1 MNVNLGLTLFKAVL
15 PWLTFSIWCQIQRT
29 VLRLKPWASRGGRK
43 KRKPEL
49 IRSSCGPPFLLSQC
63 NIHVRRVYFHDKWM
77 RNKNNPPL
85 TKQPLR
91 WRRDLT
97 TPGASRRSP
106 VAASLLF
113 STSVTFSP
121 GVGALHLREDT
132 LSLSNTALVTYSHTA
147 DGLNWTNW
155 ITVYLICEANEHAQ
169 QWGCSLDWGKLLSQQ
184 QE

>member
-29 VLRLKPWASRGGRK
+29 VLGLKPWASRGGK
-43 KRKPEL
+43 KKTKA
-49 IRSSCGPPFLLSQC
+49 
-63 NIHVRRVYFHDKWM
+63 RRVYFHDKWM

-91 WRRDLT
+91 WRRVLT

>member
-1 MNVNLGLTLFKAVL
+1 MSNTEDGAQTATMGEPRRK
-15 PWLTFSIWCQIQRT
+15 
-29 VLRLKPWASRGGRK
+29 K

-113 STSVTFSP
+113 STSVTFST
-121 GVGALHLREDT
+121 GVAALHLREDT

-184 QE
+184 KE

>member
-29 VLRLKPWASRGGRK
+29 VLGLKPWASRGGRK

-49 IRSSCGPPFLLSQC
+49 IRSSCGPHFLLSQC

-91 WRRDLT
+91 WRRVLT

-106 VAASLLF
+106 VACRRLVAVFYLGYVLTWSRSASPERRYTLLIKH
-113 STSVTFSP
+113 SVSH
-121 GVGALHLREDT
+121 V
-132 LSLSNTALVTYSHTA
+132 LSHSWRTK
-147 DGLNWTNW
+147 LN
-155 ITVYLICEANEHAQ
+155 
-169 QWGCSLDWGKLLSQQ
+169 
-184 QE
+184 